1 MESTFRSSRHS
12 ERTIPQQPYSFLWRM
27 LAQYPWRVSIIYLS
41 IILAFATEG
50 FFPFFVK
57 KLVDETVSFS
67 GEIRRIWLWGLGIFG
82 AYVFYA
88 FWYRTS
94 GYLGIKLIVTVKT
107 EIYRLFNQYLACSD
121 LNDEAGKISKSI
133 ALIGEGSEIL
143 IYKAFWH
150 SSGFLLNFLIHL
162 SLILSTHYYIFGIFA
177 GWVLLHIVSNSFLV
191 KWRKQYTLKYQ
202 EATCHFNGR
211 LVEFTRQ
218 RIYEPG
224 KQINCLSD
232 EMYQLDEALM
242 GRASCQ
248 LLDWNISETI
258 LLVYNF
264 IHGFFIVLA
273 LILILVLWQD
283 KLISTGDIAM
293 SVGIMISTQRML
305 KEVSILMNV
314 LTEAYSQVEAG
325 LRYISTKQLK
335 GLTEGK

>member
-1 MESTFRSSRHS
+1 M
-12 ERTIPQQPYSFLWRM
+12 
-27 LAQYPWRVSIIYLS
+27 AIIYIS

-82 AYVFYA
+82 AYVVYA
-88 FWYRTS
+88 FWYRMS

-107 EIYRLFNQYLACSD
+107 EIYRFFNHYLAAAD

-133 ALIGEGSEIL
+133 ALVGEGSEIL
-143 IYKAFWH
+143 VYKVFWH

-177 GWVLLHIVSNSFLV
+177 GWVVLHIVSNSFLV
-191 KWRKQYTLKYQ
+191 KWRKQYTLRYQ
-202 EATCHFNGR
+202 EATCHFNGQ
-211 LVEFTRQ
+211 LVAFTRQ

-224 KQINCLSD
+224 KELSRLSD
-232 EMYQLDEALM
+232 EMYQLDDALM
-242 GRASCQ
+242 GRASSQ
-248 LLDWNISETI
+248 LLDWNIAETI
-258 LLVYNF
+258 HLIYNF
-264 IHGFFIVLA
+264 VHGLFIVLA

-293 SVGIMISTQRML
+293 SVGIMISTQKML
-305 KEVSILMNV
+305 KEVSVLMNL
-314 LTEAYSQVEAG
+314 LTDAYSQVEAG

-335 GLTEGK
+335 GLKASGQ